1 MLIIPAID
9 IKNGKYV
16 RLTQGDFKREII
28 YGDNPAEVAKSWEAQ
43 GAKMIH
49 LVDLDGAKDG
59 KLSNI
64 DAIKAILQVV
74 KVPLQIGGGIRSRE
88 SVSKLLDLGVSRVII
103 GTMIFENEELLKDLI
118 SQYSSQIIVSL
129 DARDGILVKS
139 GWLESTEKNLIAT
152 AKYLE
157 KIGVKRFIFTDVIK
171 DGTLTSPNYEAIK
184 NLLDNIN
191 VPLIIA
197 GGISNVSDIQKLKDL
212 GAEGVIIGKAL
223 YEGKLKLKEVANVS

>member
-16 RLTQGDFKREII
+16 RLTQGDFNREIV
-28 YGDNPAEVAKSWEAQ
+28 YGDNPAEVAKSWESQ

-64 DAIKAILQVV
+64 DAIKAILQAV
-74 KVPLQIGGGIRSRE
+74 KVPLQIGGGIRNRE
-88 SVSKLLDLGVSRVII
+88 SVSKLLDLGVSKVII

-118 SQYSSQIIVSL
+118 SKYSSQIIVSL

-139 GWLESTEKNLIAT
+139 GWLESTEKNLIET

-171 DGTLTSPNYEAIK
+171 DGTLTSPNFEAIS
-184 NLLDNIN
+184 NLLRNVN
-191 VPLIIA
+191 VPIIIA
-197 GGISNVSDIQKLKDL
+197 GGISNISDIKKLKDL
-212 GAEGVIIGKAL
+212 GVEGVIVGKAL
-223 YEGKLKLKEVANVS
+223 YEGKIELKEVSNVS

>member
-16 RLTQGDFKREII
+16 RLTQGDFSREII

-64 DAIKAILQVV
+64 EAIQAVIKAI

-118 SQYSSQIIVSL
+118 SQYSSQIIISL

-139 GWLESTEKNLIAT
+139 GWLESTEKNLIET

-184 NLLDNIN
+184 NLLANVA

-197 GGISNVSDIQKLKDL
+197 GGISSVSDIQKLKDL
-212 GAEGVIIGKAL
+212 GVEGVIIGKAL
-223 YEGKLKLKEVANVS
+223 YEGKIKLEEVANVS

>member
-16 RLTQGDFKREII
+16 RLTQGDFNREIV
-28 YGDNPAEVAKSWEAQ
+28 YGDNPAEVAKSWESQ

-64 DAIKAILQVV
+64 QAIEGVLEAVNI
-74 KVPLQIGGGIRSRE
+74 PLQIGGGIRSRE
-88 SVSKLLDLGVSRVII
+88 SVSKLLDLGISKVII

-118 SQYSSQIIVSL
+118 SKYSSQIIISL
-129 DARDGILVKS
+129 DAKNGILMKS
-139 GWLESTEKNLIAT
+139 GWMESTEKNLIET

-184 NLLDNIN
+184 NLLANIN
-191 VPLIIA
+191 IPLIIA

-212 GAEGVIIGKAL
+212 GVEGVIIGKAL
-223 YEGKLKLKEVANVS
+223 YEGKIKLEEAANVS